1 MSAVNAN
8 SSSRPRAGLRWVDRG
23 CRSTAHARRSDTLSS
38 ALTLSTQ
45 PRRRGRRRSDPRLCD
60 RVSQPF
66 RTCRGQR
73 DWLGRISMPK
83 LGRVLEV
90 FGLARA
96 PAVTSRRQ
104 KALRNFS
111 QLGALNLCAVGPWR
125 RREGLESDAARW
137 SLESREVFG
146 AMLAQRRLVEREAGE

>member
-1 MSAVNAN
+1 MASEDVLIADSVVL
-8 SSSRPRAGLRWVDRG
+8 PDLIRAHATESPSHPALIVGNEIGWVDLR
-23 CRSTAHARRSDTLSS
+23 C
-38 ALTLSTQ
+38 
-45 PRRRGRRRSDPRLCD
+45 PKI
-60 RVSQPF
+60 
-66 RTCRGQR
+66 RT
-73 DWLGRISMPK
+73 S
-83 LGRVLEV
+83 LEV

-146 AMLAQRRLVEREAGE
+146 AMLAQRRLVERDARA

>member
-1 MSAVNAN
+1 MASEYVLMTDFVVLPDLIRAYATESPSHPAVIVGNEI
-8 SSSRPRAGLRWVDRG
+8 GWVDL
-23 CRSTAHARRSDTLSS
+23 RR
-38 ALTLSTQ
+38 
-45 PRRRGRRRSDPRLCD
+45 
-60 RVSQPF
+60 
-66 RTCRGQR
+66 
-73 DWLGRISMPK
+73 PK
-83 LGRVLEV
+83 FGRVLEV

-104 KALRNFS
+104 KALRHFS

-146 AMLAQRRLVEREAGE
+146 AMLAQRRLVERDARA